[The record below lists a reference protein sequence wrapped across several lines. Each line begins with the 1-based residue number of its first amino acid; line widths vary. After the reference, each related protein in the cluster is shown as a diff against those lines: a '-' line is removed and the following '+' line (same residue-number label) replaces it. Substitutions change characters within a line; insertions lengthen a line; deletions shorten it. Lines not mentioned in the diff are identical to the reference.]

1 VKGRIESSAAFEE
14 CMSAIS
20 PSVCDLLRLREN
32 TVGSLRNPLGLTFKN
47 STGEYRDHTL
57 SP

>member
-32 TVGSLRNPLGLTFKN
+32 TVGSLRNPR
-47 STGEYRDHTL
+47 TGKYRDHTL